1 MAAKPYSITLH
12 IYQKDPHFGSY
23 SIVEQTVW
31 YYANGGTWSEASG
44 ALTLNMGGSGTSGV
58 IRFKS
63 TKGELI
69 TVAVGVHNY
78 KRWCDIVTG
87 LKPEQTAL
95 KINGEYYNNGGRDFM
110 REKQLAEYSVKSS
123 AGTTYKINYTV
134 REGEKLAADIIIG

>member
-1 MAAKPYSITLH
+1 MSYSITLH
-12 IYQKDPHFGSY
+12 IYQKDPSFGSF

-31 YYANGGTWSEASG
+31 YYANGGTWTDASG
-44 ALTLNMGGSGTSGV
+44 ALTLTMGGSGTSGV

-78 KRWCDIVTG
+78 KRWCDVVTG

-95 KINGEYYNNGGRDFM
+95 KINGEYYNNGGRDWV
-110 REKQLAEYSVKSS
+110 REKQETEHS
-123 AGTTYKINYTV
+123 ATSPSGTKVTIKYTV
-134 REGEKLAADIIIG
+134 TEGNNLAANIIIG